1 MKRGI
6 LLVLSLLMGLVL
18 TAPAFSAYNH
28 PGEKDSPN
36 FLAVYPDQGGT
47 KLDRCALCHTG
58 GESVNKQGQP
68 VPIGSCQ
75 WCHSSYGYDGSG
87 NIVDTLNAYGKDYLV
102 AGRNQE
108 AIQSIANLDSDGDGY
123 ANGVEIAATRYPG
136 SAEDDPTKVTAP
148 FKVYTKAQLEAMPQH
163 TQFLLMNTSRSGDY
177 YAEYSGVVME
187 DLLADAGISS
197 TATGII
203 VYSPDGFSTT
213 HPLEPDPN
221 PNYYHVNGVYPE
233 SSYYYNAVADQALNA
248 DGWCDYSAPSCQGR
262 SDGDAIVVPDGLRM
276 ILAVTRE
283 GVDMDP
289 GVLDASNRL
298 DGEGPFRVVPPQKVP
313 GPPDQ
318 LSTASNPALIWPY
331 DPTADHN
338 AGFSTR
344 TATIIK
350 VEPLP
355 PGTTDID
362 LLEAGWNFVDQE
374 KIIIYGDIAGSSV
387 ATVDGQLS
395 ITIDPF
401 KLAGGSYR
409 VVLAPSVNP
418 ADPSGLY
425 WTLSSY
431 EVSTADATEG
441 FATADDA
448 LNILIPRLQYGGS
461 QFQLRLDYAQD
472 AANPTTLY
480 WKLGPAS
487 PIL

>member
-1 MKRGI
+1 
-6 LLVLSLLMGLVL
+6 
-18 TAPAFSAYNH
+18 
-28 PGEKDSPN
+28 
-36 FLAVYPDQGGT
+36 
-47 KLDRCALCHTG
+47 
-58 GESVNKQGQP
+58 
-68 VPIGSCQ
+68 
-75 WCHSSYGYDGSG
+75 
-87 NIVDTLNAYGKDYLV
+87 
-102 AGRNQE
+102 
-108 AIQSIANLDSDGDGY
+108 
-123 ANGVEIAATRYPG
+123 
-136 SAEDDPTKVTAP
+136 
-148 FKVYTKAQLEAMPQH
+148 
-163 TQFLLMNTSRSGDY
+163 
-177 YAEYSGVVME
+177 
-187 DLLADAGISS
+187 
-197 TATGII
+197 
-203 VYSPDGFSTT
+203 
-213 HPLEPDPN
+213 
-221 PNYYHVNGVYPE
+221 
-233 SSYYYNAVADQALNA
+233 
-248 DGWCDYSAPSCQGR
+248 
-262 SDGDAIVVPDGLRM
+262 
-276 ILAVTRE
+276 
-283 GVDMDP
+283 
-289 GVLDASNRL
+289 LDASNRL